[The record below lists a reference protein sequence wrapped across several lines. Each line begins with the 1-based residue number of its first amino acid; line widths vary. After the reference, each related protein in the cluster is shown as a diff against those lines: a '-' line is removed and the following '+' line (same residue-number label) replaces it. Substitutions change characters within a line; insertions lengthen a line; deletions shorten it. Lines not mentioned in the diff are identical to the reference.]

1 MWGKFFIINIL
12 LHQVKPVSK
21 WDVCYTAESDVGVC
35 RTRLFLAALLASDI
49 PPHLCQTCRPASVE
63 RGDDW
68 RDACHWRPHS
78 TINGLCPHQ
87 VSTCSSSQ
95 KKFIVLCSLLEKHPV
110 LLPLAEVT
118 LLALLFINVNDW
130 VLLAFLGQED
140 KLGRFCQYHGTN
152 IFTLLF
158 LS

>member
-1 MWGKFFIINIL
+1 MGGKFLIIYIL
-12 LHQVKPVSK
+12 LRQVKPVSK

-49 PPHLCQTCRPASVE
+49 PPHLCQTCRPATVE
-63 RGDDW
+63 IGDDW
-68 RDACHWRPHS
+68 RDASHWRPHS

-95 KKFIVLCSLLEKHPV
+95 KKFIVLCSLFEKHPV
-110 LLPLAEVT
+110 LLPLAD
-118 LLALLFINVNDW
+118 LFFINVNDW

-140 KLGRFCQYHGTN
+140 KLVRFCQYHGTD

-158 LS
+158 SS